1 MSTKTWFYH
10 GRHKKVSQKYFI
22 MVSSSLMVQLS
33 STFHWTN
40 QHVYHS
46 VKCCVTG
53 AFIHSTPCCG
63 YCSWLSW
70 LVMVKTNLYQYL
82 SDSSFS
88 YTNCCFKIRDIKV
101 QTRCNEIEA
110 APERHRCTDVVPNT
124 DFHKNQTHIISYE
137 VALTEL
143 KKNAFLWKAHEKP
156 VLVNA
161 NYVTFYKPHW
171 ITACHIDLPT
181 RVLQQVSASTYFVPY
196 IKPSN
201 IKPSLLHFGLFLHV
215 QQSRFLLSGALA
227 AETYNCCALAIVCL
241 TLH

>member
-40 QHVYHS
+40 QHVHHS

-53 AFIHSTPCCG
+53 TFIHSTPCCG

-101 QTRCNEIEA
+101 QTRCNEIQA
-110 APERHRCTDVVPNT
+110 APERHRYTDVVPNT

-143 KKNAFLWKAHEKP
+143 KKNDFLWKAHEKP

-171 ITACHIDLPT
+171 ITACHIDNKGPAAGLCKYLFCT
-181 RVLQQVSASTYFVPY
+181 IHKTLKHKAQFAALWVISTC
-196 IKPSN
+196 
-201 IKPSLLHFGLFLHV
+201 
-215 QQSRFLLSGALA
+215 A
-227 AETYNCCALAIVCL
+227 AEQVFTFRSFGCWNI
-241 TLH
+241 